1 MTEPPSSD
9 SQAVAEQL
17 AKTAADL
24 RVLGEQIGAVPP
36 GTQKEYSVQRARVT
50 FAIVVGLAALVGWVV
65 WSRWHSLWVAV
76 APLVWIFWRGWRF
89 QRLARAKD
97 SPSTDL

>member
-1 MTEPPSSD
+1 MTEPSSSD

-36 GTQKEYSVQRARVT
+36 GTQKEY
-50 FAIVVGLAALVGWVV
+50 
-65 WSRWHSLWVAV
+65 
-76 APLVWIFWRGWRF
+76 
-89 QRLARAKD
+89 
-97 SPSTDL
+97 